1 MSEDVLITERRRFQI
16 EEAILILLLIL
27 SLTGIAITEYAPA
40 DGYGYWLIMVFV
52 FALSAMFIAWLQSKQ
67 RAGEVKAILR
77 DQSLHWGTSMLIVGA
92 AFLIQHSGRIDSTSA
107 GIMISLILSLST
119 ILDGIR
125 VGWRFS
131 MVGFYL
137 GISAV
142 FASFFQHSIWIE
154 ILIAATIISGT
165 IVWEIW
171 QYRRTRAQP

>member
-1 MSEDVLITERRRFQI
+1 MSEDTLITERRRFQI

-27 SLTGIAITEYAPA
+27 SLTGIGITEYAPA

-52 FALSAMFIAWLQSKQ
+52 FALSAMLIAWLQSKH
-67 RAGEVKAILR
+67 RTSDLKAILR
-77 DQSLHWGTSMLIVGA
+77 EQSLHWGASMLIVGA
-92 AFLIQHSGRIDSTSA
+92 AFLIQHSGRIDPASA
-107 GIMISLILSLST
+107 GILISLILSLST

-142 FASFFQHSIWIE
+142 LASFFQHSIWIE
-154 ILIAATIISGT
+154 LLIAVTIIAGT
-165 IVWEIW
+165 ILWEVW
-171 QYRRTRAQP
+171 QHRRAYP

>member
-1 MSEDVLITERRRFQI
+1 MSEDSLITERRRFQI

-40 DGYGYWLIMVFV
+40 DGFGYWLIMVFV
-52 FALSAMFIAWLQSKQ
+52 FALSAMLIAWLQSKH
-67 RAGEVKAILR
+67 RAIDFTAILR
-77 DQSLHWGTSMLIVGA
+77 EQSLHWGASMLIVGA
-92 AFLIQHSGRIDSTSA
+92 AFLIQHSGRIDPASA

-142 FASFFQHSIWIE
+142 VASFFKHSIWIE
-154 ILIAATIISGT
+154 LLIAVTIVAGT
-165 IVWEIW
+165 ILWEVWH
-171 QYRRTRAQP
+171 YRRASS